1 MMELQPQQ
9 IDVEIET
16 EDPEREQ
23 ERMEE
28 RLQTFGHSLAKQRD
42 EWIRD
47 RYSYGVDKRWIE
59 DEDQYNG
66 KDNINKAASQ
76 MMTSVEQGY
85 PVTTQGAKPHR
96 STVFIG
102 MTRQKTNAAEARVAD
117 ILLPTDDRNWGI
129 TPTPNP
135 YLMNMLKDDRAAT
148 DQGPVGQQ
156 MGQQPGMEMG
166 QQANMP
172 AMPPPQAPGMPQPAA
187 APAGIPAPPQPGPMA
202 GMPMPPQ
209 GGLAAMAMPP
219 AGPQPVTDQA
229 GQQLRMKDVAR
240 AVMDMANKKAEAMER
255 EIEDQLTECDYN
267 SELRKMIHD
276 AAVLG
281 TGVIRGPIVTN
292 RTRKAWQ
299 PYTDAQGQQVHQIE
313 IVEELAPASFRVDPR
328 NVWPDPACGENVHR
342 GKGIYERE
350 QVTAKQIRELAKQP
364 GFMKAQLRKVLEEG
378 PKRSATMQELK
389 DEDQR
394 DVARDLY
401 EMWTY
406 WGEVEHDDLDAAG
419 VDAGEKDELK
429 SISACVIM
437 INSTVVKAFLNP
449 LEGGDLPYDFYVW
462 EKVSSSCWGYGIP
475 YLMRSQ
481 QKVLNAAWRQMMD
494 NAGVSSGPQIVM
506 KPSVIQPAD
515 KQWQITSRK
524 VWYAT
529 DDVDDVSK
537 AFATFEFSSHQ
548 AELAGIIKM
557 ATELVDQE
565 TGVPTI
571 LQGEKGAAPDTVGG
585 MQMLMNSANVVLRR
599 LVKQFDDMVTRPH
612 IRRYYDYNMLY
623 NEDEEIK
630 GDFSINAR
638 GSSALLIRDIQ
649 NQAFLNLLAAGAN
662 PIYGMYLDTEKLF
675 RKALQAQHVDPTDVF
690 KSEEEIEQI
699 KEQQKAMANQPPP
712 PDPRIEAANLRAQ
725 TDLQRAQMQNQ
736 GDMAEIEA
744 RMQKMQQEAQ
754 LKMAELEIQREV
766 EMLKMSN
773 AQNLSLEKIK
783 AQLADTAIKERGRK
797 ELFAAEQDLK
807 IRMGSGI

>member
-1 MMELQPQQ
+1 MELQPQQ
-9 IDVEIET
+9 IDVEIE
-16 EDPEREQ
+16 EIDPEVEREKK
-23 ERMEE
+23 EE
-28 RLQTFGHSLAKQRD
+28 RLQAFGRTLSKQRD
-42 EWIRD
+42 EWVRD

-59 DEDQYNG
+59 DEDQYNN
-66 KDNINKAASQ
+66 KDNIAKAASQ

-85 PVTTQGAKPHR
+85 PVTTQMAKPHR

-117 ILLPTDDRNWGI
+117 ILLPTDERNWGI

-135 YLMNMLKDDRAAT
+135 YLMNMLKDERPAT
-148 DQGPVGQQ
+148 NAGPVGQQ
-156 MGQQPGMEMG
+156 MGQQQGMTPPPGGM
-166 QQANMP
+166 A
-172 AMPPPQAPGMPQPAA
+172 PPPQGGMAPPQPTM
-187 APAGIPAPPQPGPMA
+187 APPGIPAPPQPGMA
-202 GMPMPPQ
+202 PEAPT
-209 GGLAAMAMPP
+209 GLAAMVM
-219 AGPQPVTDQA
+219 GPQNPQQITDQG
-229 GQQLRMKDVAR
+229 GQPMRMKDIAR
-240 AVMDMANKKAEAMER
+240 EVMNLAKKKAEAMQR

-267 SELRKMIHD
+267 GELRKMLHD
-276 AAVLG
+276 AAVFG

-313 IVEELAPASFRVDPR
+313 IVEELAPASFRVDPH
-328 NVWPDPACGENVHR
+328 NVWPDPACGENIHH

-350 QVTAKQIRELAKQP
+350 QITAKQIRELAKQP

-378 PKRSATMQELK
+378 PKRSHTMEELR
-389 DEDQR
+389 DDDQR

-419 VDAGEKDELK
+419 VDAGDKDELK
-429 SISACVIM
+429 SISACVII

-462 EKVSSSCWGYGIP
+462 EKVANSVWGYGIP

-506 KPSVIQPAD
+506 KPNVIQPAD
-515 KQWQITSRK
+515 KQWQLSSRK
-524 VWYAT
+524 IWYAT

-537 AFATFEFSSHQ
+537 AFATFEFNSHQ
-548 AELAGIIKM
+548 AELSGIIKM

-623 NEDEEIK
+623 NEDEEVK

-675 RKALQAQHVDPTDVF
+675 RKALQAQHIDPTDVF

-725 TDLQRAQMQNQ
+725 TDLQRAQMQNE
-736 GDMAEIEA
+736 GDMAEIQA
-744 RMQKMQQEAQ
+744 RQVKMQQEAEI
-754 LKMAELEIQREV
+754 KMAELELTREI

-807 IRMGSGI
+807 MRMGSGI

>member
-1 MMELQPQQ
+1 MELQPQQ
-9 IDVEIET
+9 IDVEIE
-16 EDPEREQ
+16 EIDPEVERETK
-23 ERMEE
+23 EE
-28 RLQTFGHSLAKQRD
+28 RLQAFGRTLSKQRD
-42 EWIRD
+42 EWVRD

-59 DEDQYNG
+59 DEDQYNN
-66 KDNINKAASQ
+66 KDNIAKAASQ

-85 PVTTQGAKPHR
+85 PVTTQMAKPHR

-135 YLMNMLKDDRAAT
+135 YLMNMLKDERPAT
-148 DQGPVGQQ
+148 DAGPVGQQ
-156 MGQQPGMEMG
+156 MGQQQGMAPPPGGM
-166 QQANMP
+166 A
-172 AMPPPQAPGMPQPAA
+172 PPPQGGMAPSQPTM
-187 APAGIPAPPQPGPMA
+187 APPGIPAPPQPGMA
-202 GMPMPPQ
+202 PEAPTGLASMAMGPQ
-209 GGLAAMAMPP
+209 G
-219 AGPQPVTDQA
+219 PQQVTDQA
-229 GQQLRMKDVAR
+229 GQPMRMKDIAR
-240 AVMDMANKKAEAMER
+240 EVMNLAKKKAEAMQR
-255 EIEDQLTECDYN
+255 EIEDQLIECDYN
-267 SELRKMIHD
+267 GELRKMLHD
-276 AAVLG
+276 AAVFG

-313 IVEELAPASFRVDPR
+313 IVEELAPASFRVDPH
-328 NVWPDPACGENVHR
+328 NVWPDPACGENIHH

-350 QVTAKQIRELAKQP
+350 QITAKQIRELAKQP

-378 PKRSATMQELK
+378 PKRSHTMEELR
-389 DEDQR
+389 DDDQR

-419 VDAGEKDELK
+419 VDAGDKDELK
-429 SISACVIM
+429 SVSACVII

-462 EKVSSSCWGYGIP
+462 EKVANSVWGYGIP

-506 KPSVIQPAD
+506 KPNVIQPAD
-515 KQWQITSRK
+515 KQWQLSSRK
-524 VWYAT
+524 IWYAT

-537 AFATFEFSSHQ
+537 AFATFEFNSHQ
-548 AELAGIIKM
+548 AELSGIIKM

-623 NEDEEIK
+623 NEDEEVK

-675 RKALQAQHVDPTDVF
+675 RKALQAQHIDPTDVF

-725 TDLQRAQMQNQ
+725 TDLQRAQMQNE
-736 GDMAEIEA
+736 GDMAEIQA
-744 RMQKMQQEAQ
+744 RQVKMQQEAEI
-754 LKMAELEIQREV
+754 KMAELELTREI

-807 IRMGSGI
+807 MRMGSGI

>member
-1 MMELQPQQ
+1 MELQPQQ
-9 IDVEIET
+9 IDVEIEV
-16 EDPEREQ
+16 EDPEAEQ

-135 YLMNMLKDDRAAT
+135 YLMNMLKDERPASDA
-148 DQGPVGQQ
+148 GPVGQQ
-156 MGQQPGMEMG
+156 MGQQQGLPMEQPGM
-166 QQANMP
+166 
-172 AMPPPQAPGMPQPAA
+172 MPPPQGGMAPPQPTM
-187 APAGIPAPPQPGPMA
+187 APPNIPAPPQPG
-202 GMPMPPQ
+202 MPPEAAT
-209 GGLAAMAMPP
+209 GLAAMAMGPQ
-219 AGPQPVTDQA
+219 GPQPVTDQA

-255 EIEDQLTECDYN
+255 EIEDQLIECDYN

-419 VDAGEKDELK
+419 VNPGEKDELK
-429 SISACVIM
+429 TISACVIM

-537 AFATFEFSSHQ
+537 AFATFEFNSHQ

-675 RKALQAQHVDPTDVF
+675 RKALQAQHIDPTDVF

-754 LKMAELEIQREV
+754 LKMAELQIQREV

-807 IRMGSGI
+807 MRMGSGI

>member
-1 MMELQPQQ
+1 MDFPTPQAD
-9 IDVEIET
+9 IDIEVEYV
-16 EDPEREQ
+16 DPEA
-23 ERMEE
+23 ERQKREE
-28 RLQTFGHSLAKQRD
+28 RLQAFGRSLSKQRD
-42 EWIRD
+42 EWIRA
-47 RYSYGVDKRWIE
+47 RYGYGVDKRWIE

-129 TPTPNP
+129 QPTPNP
-135 YLMNMLKDDRAAT
+135 YLMSMLKDERPAT
-148 DQGPVGQQ
+148 TKGPA
-156 MGQQPGMEMG
+156 MGVPAMTAPMQPE
-166 QQANMP
+166 NMP
-172 AMPPPQAPGMPQPAA
+172 AAPMQPPEQMPPL
-187 APAGIPAPPQPGPMA
+187 
-202 GMPMPPQ
+202 

-219 AGPQPVTDQA
+219 EGPQPMTNVE
-229 GQQLRMKDVAR
+229 GQPMRMKDIAR
-240 AVMDMANKKAEAMER
+240 EIMDIAKKKAEAMQR
-255 EIEDQLTECDYN
+255 EIEDQLIECDYN
-267 SELRKMIHD
+267 GELRKVIHD

-281 TGVIRGPIVTN
+281 TGVVRGPIVTN
-292 RTRKAWQ
+292 RVRKAWQ
-299 PYTDAQGQQVHQIE
+299 PYTDANGQTIHQIE

-328 NVWPDPACGENVHR
+328 NVWPDPGCGENIHN

-350 QVTAKQIRELAKQP
+350 QVTAKQIRDLAKQP
-364 GFMKAQLRKVLEEG
+364 GFMKSQLRKVLEEG
-378 PKRSATMQELK
+378 PTRSFAMKELR
-389 DEDQR
+389 DDDQR
-394 DVARDLY
+394 DIARDVY

-406 WGEVEHDDLDAAG
+406 WGEVDHDDLEAAG
-419 VDAGEKDELK
+419 VTPGKKDELK
-429 SISACVIM
+429 TISACVVM

-449 LEGGDLPYDFYVW
+449 LEGGDMPYDFFVW
-462 EKVSSSCWGYGIP
+462 EKVSTNVWGYGIP

-506 KPSVIQPAD
+506 KPSVVQPAD
-515 KQWQITSRK
+515 KQWQLTSRK
-524 VWYAT
+524 IWYAT
-529 DDVDDVSK
+529 DDVDDVNK
-537 AFATFEFSSHQ
+537 AFATFEFNSHQ

-599 LVKQFDDMVTRPH
+599 LVKQFDDMITRPH

-630 GDFSINAR
+630 GDFSVNAR

-662 PIYGMYLDTEKLF
+662 PVYGMYLDTEKLF
-675 RKALQAQHVDPTDVF
+675 RKALQAQHIDPVEVF
-690 KSEEEIEQI
+690 KSDEEIEQI
-699 KEQQKAMANQPPP
+699 KEQMKAAATQEAPA
-712 PDPRIEAANLRAQ
+712 DPRIEAANIRAQ
-725 TDLQRAQMQNQ
+725 TDLQKAQLQNQ

-754 LKMAELEIQREV
+754 IRMAELEMQREV
-766 EMLKMSN
+766 EMLKMAN
-773 AQNLSLEKIK
+773 VQNLSLEKIK
-783 AQLADTAIKERGRK
+783 AQLADTALKERGRK

-807 IRMGSGI
+807 LRMGSGI

>member
-1 MMELQPQQ
+1 MELQPQQ
-9 IDVEIET
+9 IDVEIEN
-16 EDPEREQ
+16 EDPEVER

-135 YLMNMLKDDRAAT
+135 YLMNMLKDERPASDA
-148 DQGPVGQQ
+148 GPVGQQ
-156 MGQQPGMEMG
+156 MGQQQGLPMEQPGM
-166 QQANMP
+166 A
-172 AMPPPQAPGMPQPAA
+172 PPPQGGMAPPQPTM
-187 APAGIPAPPQPGPMA
+187 APPNIPAPPPP
-202 GMPMPPQ
+202 GMPPEAAT
-209 GGLAAMAMPP
+209 GLAAMAM
-219 AGPQPVTDQA
+219 GPQGPQQVTDQA
-229 GQQLRMKDVAR
+229 GQPMRMKDVAR

-255 EIEDQLTECDYN
+255 EIEDQLIECDYN
-267 SELRKMIHD
+267 SELRKVIHD

-292 RTRKAWQ
+292 RVRKAWQ

-328 NVWPDPACGENVHR
+328 NVWPDPACGENIHR
-342 GKGIYERE
+342 GKGVYERE

-364 GFMKAQLRKVLEEG
+364 GFMKSQLRKVLEEG

-419 VDAGEKDELK
+419 VDPGEKDELK

-449 LEGGDLPYDFYVW
+449 LDGGDLPYDFFVW

-515 KQWQITSRK
+515 KQWQLSSRK

-623 NEDEEIK
+623 NEDEEVK

-662 PIYGMYLDTEKLF
+662 PVYGMYLDTEKLF

-725 TDLQRAQMQNQ
+725 TDLQRAQMQNE
-736 GDMAEIEA
+736 GDMAEIQA
-744 RMQKMQQEAQ
+744 RMQRMQQEAEIR
-754 LKMAELEIQREV
+754 MAELQMTREI

-773 AQNLSLEKIK
+773 TQNLSLEKIK

-807 IRMGSGI
+807 LRTGSGI